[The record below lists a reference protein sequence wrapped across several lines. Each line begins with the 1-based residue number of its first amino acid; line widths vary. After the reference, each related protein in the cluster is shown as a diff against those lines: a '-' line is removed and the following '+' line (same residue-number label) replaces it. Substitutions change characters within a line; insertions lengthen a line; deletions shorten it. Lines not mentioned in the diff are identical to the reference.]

1 MANHAAKLSKSEIQR
16 WLPTMTERFALRG
29 RAPIGERSGFG
40 AVWEALDTW
49 LDRKVAIKISHADLC
64 DEILLCRD
72 IEGQTV
78 RIFDYFRGEGGWNA
92 YVMEL
97 LTKPTWIT
105 LSAFIKEHKY
115 KASDLQHYFDC
126 FEILYAALEGLADI
140 HGRPYSRQGRFVHAD
155 IKPANLF
162 LLRQP
167 KKHANTVFRMPEHKS
182 MLRIIDMGI
191 STLRGEL
198 NKGGTPGYD
207 YCCHKSEVVVRQ
219 GHDLYSLG
227 ITFLQLLT
235 GELPDHSV
243 MEHKARI
250 RAFVA
255 RQSSGSH
262 FVDEL
267 AIELARL
274 CARAATQPGITARS
288 VLSDLDS
295 QVFEVNPLYWL
306 TLRAINKELEQGLKK
321 SDLAEYL
328 FPKLSA
334 FYGWKNRTEGRIDQL
349 KGLIGDMH
357 EQQMLRREGGS
368 QRYFVRG

>member
-1 MANHAAKLSKSEIQR
+1 MANHAEKLSKAQIKTL
-16 WLPTMTERFALRG
+16 LPAMAERFVLQG
-29 RAPIGERSGFG
+29 QGPIGEPSGFG
-40 AVWEALDTW
+40 AVWQATDKW
-49 LDRKVAIKISHADLC
+49 LDREVAIKISRSDLS
-64 DEILLCRD
+64 DEISLCRD

-97 LTKPTWIT
+97 LKRPHWIT
-105 LSAFIKEHKY
+105 LSAFIEEHKY
-115 KASDLQHYFDC
+115 KVNDLQHYFDC
-126 FEILYAALEGLADI
+126 FEVLYAALEALADI
-140 HGRPYSRQGRFVHAD
+140 HGRPYSRDGRFVHAD
-155 IKPANLF
+155 IKPANMF
-162 LLRQP
+162 LLSKP

-191 STLRGEL
+191 STVRGEL
-198 NKGGTPGYD
+198 DKGGTPDYD
-207 YCCHKSEVVVRQ
+207 YRYHKGEMLVRQ

-227 ITFLQLLT
+227 ITFLELLT

-255 RQSSGSH
+255 QQSSGSH

-267 AIELARL
+267 AIELARK
-274 CARAATQPGITARS
+274 CARAATQVGVTARS
-288 VLSDLDS
+288 VLSELYS

-306 TLRAINKELEQGLKK
+306 TLRAINKGLEQGRKK

-334 FYGWKNRTEGRIDQL
+334 FYGWKNCTAGRIDQL
-349 KGLIGDMH
+349 KGLIGDMY
-357 EQQMLRREGGS
+357 EQEMLLREGSS
-368 QRYFVRG
+368 QRYFVRA